1 MWKAINCFS
10 RLLGGRIIMDKQRI
24 NCTVYSCRHNEKNQT
39 CSLPEINVCS
49 CENCSSGLPDESMC
63 ASYKSK

>member
-1 MWKAINCFS
+1 MNN
-10 RLLGGRIIMDKQRI
+10 QRI
-24 NCTVYSCRHNEKNQT
+24 NCTVYSCKHNQKNQT

-49 CENCSSGLPDESMC
+49 CENCSSGLPDDESMC